1 MTAGPSARPPRA
13 VLLVCLATGFVTLL
27 DSAILTVAAPALR
40 TELGA
45 GTAQLQ
51 WILAG
56 YSLTFGLAL
65 VPAGRLGDLVGRRVL
80 LAVGLGLFA
89 ASSLVGATASDA
101 DVLVVARLLQ
111 GVGAGTANP
120 QVIGLVQ
127 DHYAGPARAR
137 AFGAYAST
145 GAFAAV
151 VSPLVGGGILSLL
164 GPADGWRAAVG
175 LAAPLGATV
184 AVVALV
190 ALPRGRPRGGRA
202 GAGRRGRVGGGTDP
216 VGLGLVTVAT
226 LGLLVPFVTTG
237 ARAVVVP
244 VCVGAVLGAVALL
257 VVWEP
262 RYARRGRSPVLSP
275 ALVRAPGYALGCIVA
290 AFSFGAALGY
300 SAVLMLFLQD
310 GAGLTPVAAGLVTTP
325 GALASVLAA
334 NVSWRVFR
342 RFGRRGV
349 TVAVGGKVVV
359 AAASAVAL
367 AVAPAP
373 AVVGVLVVAQV
384 LTGVVTGLTISPNQA
399 LTLDGA
405 PAGEHG
411 VAGAALQLVQRVAA
425 TVCIAAM
432 TGAFVAGSDGAVPGV
447 VDDHRAA
454 LVVVTVA
461 VAALGAV
468 AWLASWLDERAA
480 ARAVTR

>member
-1 MTAGPSARPPRA
+1 VTAGPAARPPRA

-151 VSPLVGGGILSLL
+151 VSPLVGGGILSAL

-175 LAAPLGATV
+175 LAAPLGAAV

-190 ALPRGRPRGGRA
+190 ALPRGGQAGARA
-202 GAGRRGRVGGGTDP
+202 GVGRSRRGRVGGGTDP
-216 VGLGLVTVAT
+216 VALGLVTVAT

-275 ALVRAPGYALGCIVA
+275 ALVRAPGYALGCVVA

-373 AVVGVLVVAQV
+373 RSSGC
-384 LTGVVTGLTISPNQA
+384 SSS
-399 LTLDGA
+399 
-405 PAGEHG
+405 
-411 VAGAALQLVQRVAA
+411 RR
-425 TVCIAAM
+425 
-432 TGAFVAGSDGAVPGV
+432 SS
-447 VDDHRAA
+447 RA
-454 LVVVTVA
+454 
-461 VAALGAV
+461 
-468 AWLASWLDERAA
+468 W
-480 ARAVTR
+480 